1 MSKPDTAQELD
12 YTHPDESP
20 TVEHKPSPS
29 SDLRG
34 MIEHFTSEMLD
45 NPNDYGIYPT
55 GNFYNDLEEAIQKLV
70 KEVIGLHVG
79 QQLAPRTMKPYKNQ
93 RNRDAKVRD
102 SLRVEQRQRAKER
115 GLL

>member
-1 MSKPDTAQELD
+1 MGDSLD
-12 YTHPDESP
+12 EILTHSLKRAYFNGSTDVKARESG
-20 TVEHKPSPS
+20 V
-29 SDLRG
+29 
-34 MIEHFTSEMLD
+34 I
-45 NPNDYGIYPT
+45 PNDTKLGEVMVQV
-55 GNFYNDLEEAIQKLV
+55 LVAEAKAAIQKLV
-70 KEVIGLHVG
+70 KEVIGLHDG

>member
-1 MSKPDTAQELD
+1 MSKLALD
-12 YTHPDESP
+12 EIFYQYLGGTPDEDEAEAW
-20 TVEHKPSPS
+20 VEFKQ
-29 SDLRG
+29 DLTTL
-34 MIEHFTSEMLD
+34 IAKE
-45 NPNDYGIYPT
+45 I
-55 GNFYNDLEEAIQKLV
+55 A
-70 KEVIGLHVG
+70 EVIGLNDG

>member
-1 MSKPDTAQELD
+1 MSNQTLDGILRKVDIHKSIASPDGN
-12 YTHPDESP
+12 PFIPGNIS
-20 TVEHKPSPS
+20 VE
-29 SDLRG
+29 
-34 MIEHFTSEMLD
+34 EAAA
-45 NPNDYGIYPT
+45 
-55 GNFYNDLEEAIQKLV
+55 AIQKLV
-70 KEVIGLHVG
+70 KEVIGLHDG